1 VLEQIITKIQAI
13 FANQALKK
21 KLIFTLVIFAITRL
35 LAHIPVPIVDVERLK
50 LIFAGNEFLSF
61 LNLFAGGTLAR
72 FSIVAVGI
80 NPYITASIV
89 MQLLGM
95 VVPKIKEMQKEGESG
110 QAKLNQ
116 YMRIISVPV
125 AAIQAIATLALLN
138 SQDLLISQQSSL
150 MVIVVLT
157 LIAGSMLMMW
167 MGELISEYGI
177 GNGISMILLAGILSQ
192 IPASIG
198 QSFVAGNDGQLTV
211 ILVMLVLT
219 LAVIAL
225 VVFFNEAVRK
235 VNIQY
240 AKRIQGG
247 RQVGGQSSH
256 LPIKVNVAGVMP
268 IIFAVS
274 LMMLPPFLGRI
285 LTLTGREF
293 WVNLGEQLNIIFSPT
308 SIWYLLIYF
317 VLVFVFSYFSAIIF
331 FNAEDISEELKK
343 SGAFIPG
350 IRPGGPTRKYLEYV
364 VTRVTFAGAIFL
376 ASIAVLPT
384 IAQMITGIQA
394 LAIGGTSLLIVVSVI
409 LETARQVES
418 QLLNENYD
426 RYSQLS

>member
-1 VLEQIITKIQAI
+1 MLEQIIKKIRAI
-13 FANQALKK
+13 FSNQALKK
-21 KLIFTLVIFAITRL
+21 KLIFTLSIFAVSRL
-35 LAHIPVPIVDVERLK
+35 LAHIPVPVVDVERLR
-50 LIFAGNEFLSF
+50 LIFASNQFLSF

-95 VVPKIKEMQKEGESG
+95 VIPKIKEMQKEGEAG

-125 AAIQAIATLALLN
+125 AAVQAVATLALLN
-138 SQDLLISQQSSL
+138 SQGLLVNTQPAFMAI
-150 MVIVVLT
+150 VILT
-157 LIAGSMLMMW
+157 LIGGSMLIMW
-167 MGELISEYGI
+167 LGELISEYGI
-177 GNGISMILLAGILSQ
+177 GNGISMILLVGIVSQ

-198 QSFVAGNDGQLTV
+198 QSFLIGDGGQLTV
-211 ILVMLVLT
+211 VLVILALT

-274 LMMLPPFLGRI
+274 LMMLPPFLGRV
-285 LTLTGREF
+285 LTLSGREF
-293 WVNLGEQLNIIFSPT
+293 LVNLGESLNLIFSPT
-308 SIWYLLIYF
+308 SIWYLITYF

-331 FNAEDISEELKK
+331 FNAEDISDELKK

-350 IRPGGPTRKYLEYV
+350 IRPGGPTRKYLEFV
-364 VTRVTFAGAIFL
+364 VTRVTFAGALFL

-384 IAQMITGIQA
+384 IAQMLTNIQA
-394 LAIGGTSLLIVVSVI
+394 LAVGGTSVLIVVSVI
-409 LETARQVES
+409 LETAKQVES
-418 QLLNENYD
+418 QLLSENYD
-426 RYSQLS
+426 RYTKLS

>member
-1 VLEQIITKIQAI
+1 
-13 FANQALKK
+13 
-21 KLIFTLVIFAITRL
+21 
-35 LAHIPVPIVDVERLK
+35 
-50 LIFAGNEFLSF
+50 
-61 LNLFAGGTLAR
+61 
-72 FSIVAVGI
+72 
-80 NPYITASIV
+80 
-89 MQLLGM
+89 
-95 VVPKIKEMQKEGESG
+95 
-110 QAKLNQ
+110 
-116 YMRIISVPV
+116 
-125 AAIQAIATLALLN
+125 
-138 SQDLLISQQSSL
+138 
-150 MVIVVLT
+150 
-157 LIAGSMLMMW
+157 
-167 MGELISEYGI
+167 
-177 GNGISMILLAGILSQ
+177 GILSQ

>member
-35 LAHIPVPIVDVERLK
+35 LAHIPVPVVDVERLK
-50 LIFAGNEFLSF
+50 LIFVSNEFLSF

-95 VVPKIKEMQKEGESG
+95 VIPKIKEMQKEGESG

-138 SQDLLISQQSSL
+138 SQDLLITQQTSF

-167 MGELISEYGI
+167 LGELISEYGM
-177 GNGISMILLAGILSQ
+177 GNGISMILLVGILSQ

-198 QSFVAGNDGQLTV
+198 QSFVIGDDGQLTV
-211 ILVMLVLT
+211 ILVVLALT

-274 LMMLPPFLGRI
+274 LMMFPPFLGRV

-293 WVNLGEQLNIIFSPT
+293 WVNLGEQLNVIFSPT
-308 SIWYLLIYF
+308 SIWYVLIYF

-331 FNAEDISEELKK
+331 FNAEDISDELKK

-409 LETARQVES
+409 LETAKQVES
-418 QLLNENYD
+418 QLLSENYD
-426 RYSQLS
+426 RYSKLS

>member
-1 VLEQIITKIQAI
+1 VLEQIKTKIQAI

-35 LAHIPVPIVDVERLK
+35 LAYIPVPVVDVERLK
-50 LIFAGNEFLSF
+50 LIFSSNEFLSF
-61 LNLFAGGTLAR
+61 LNVFAGGTLAR

-95 VVPKIKEMQKEGESG
+95 VIPKIKEMQKEGEAG

-116 YMRIISVPV
+116 YMRFIAVPV
-125 AAIQAIATLALLN
+125 AAIQAVATLALLN
-138 SQDLLISQQSSL
+138 SQNLLVSTQTS
-150 MVIVVLT
+150 MMAMVVLT
-157 LIAGSMLMMW
+157 LVAGSMLMMW
-167 MGELISEYGI
+167 FGELISEYGI
-177 GNGISMILLAGILSQ
+177 GNGTSMILLVGIVSQ
-192 IPASIG
+192 IPSSIG
-198 QSFVAGNDGQLTV
+198 QSLLTGGENQLVTV
-211 ILVMLVLT
+211 LVT
-219 LAVIAL
+219 LALILAVTAL

-256 LPIKVNVAGVMP
+256 LPIKINVAGVMP

-274 LMMLPPFLGRI
+274 LMMVPSFLGRV
-285 LTLTGREF
+285 LPLTGKEF
-293 WVNLGEQLNIIFSPT
+293 LINLGEKLTVAFAPT
-308 SIWYLLIYF
+308 SIWYLITNF

-350 IRPGGPTRKYLEYV
+350 IRPGGPTRKYLEFV
-364 VTRVTFAGAIFL
+364 VTRITLAGAIFL

-384 IAQMITGIQA
+384 VAQMITNIQS

-409 LETARQVES
+409 LETAKQIDS
-418 QLLNENYD
+418 QLLSENYD
-426 RYSQLS
+426 HYSKLN

>member
-1 VLEQIITKIQAI
+1 MLEQIITKIQAI

-21 KLIFTLVIFAITRL
+21 KLIFTLVIFALTRF
-35 LAHIPVPIVDVERLK
+35 LAHIPVPVVDVERLK
-50 LIFAGNEFLSF
+50 LIFTSNEFLSF

-72 FSIVAVGI
+72 FSIAAVGI
-80 NPYITASIV
+80 NPYITASII

-95 VVPKIKEMQKEGESG
+95 VIPKIKEMQKEGEAG

-116 YMRIISVPV
+116 YMRLISVPV
-125 AAIQAIATLALLN
+125 AAVQAIATLALLN
-138 SQDLLISQQSSL
+138 SQNLLVNTQTSMMI
-150 MVIVVLT
+150 IVVLT
-157 LIAGSMLMMW
+157 LIAGAMLVMW
-167 MGELISEYGI
+167 LGELISEYGI
-177 GNGISMILLAGILSQ
+177 GNGISMILLVGIISQ
-192 IPASIG
+192 IPSSIG
-198 QSFVAGNDGQLTV
+198 QSFLIGGDDQLMI
-211 ILVMLVLT
+211 ILVMFALI

-225 VVFFNEAVRK
+225 IVFFNEAVRK

-256 LPIKVNVAGVMP
+256 LPIKINVAGVMP

-274 LMMLPPFLGRI
+274 LMMLPPFLGRV
-285 LTLTGREF
+285 LTLSGKEF
-293 WVNLGEQLNIIFSPT
+293 LINLGEQLNIIFAAT
-308 SIWYLLIYF
+308 SIWYLLTYF

-331 FNAEDISEELKK
+331 FNAEDISDELKK

-350 IRPGGPTRKYLEYV
+350 IRPGGPTRKYLEFV
-364 VTRVTFAGAIFL
+364 VTRITFAGAIFL

-384 IAQMITGIQA
+384 IAQMITNIQA

-409 LETARQVES
+409 LETAKQIDS
-418 QLLNENYD
+418 QLLSENYD
-426 RYSQLS
+426 HYSKLN

>member
-1 VLEQIITKIQAI
+1 MLEQIKTKIQAI

-35 LAHIPVPIVDVERLK
+35 LAYIPVPVVDVERLK
-50 LIFAGNEFLSF
+50 LIFASNEFLSF
-61 LNLFAGGTLAR
+61 LNVFAGGTLAR

-95 VVPKIKEMQKEGESG
+95 VIPKIKEMQKEGEAG

-116 YMRIISVPV
+116 YMRFISVPV
-125 AAIQAIATLALLN
+125 AAIQAVATLALLN
-138 SQDLLISQQSSL
+138 SQNLLVSTQTS
-150 MVIVVLT
+150 MMAMVVLT

-167 MGELISEYGI
+167 FGELISEYGI
-177 GNGISMILLAGILSQ
+177 GNGTSMILLVGIVSQ
-192 IPASIG
+192 IPSSIG
-198 QSFVAGNDGQLTV
+198 QSLLTGGENQLVT
-211 ILVMLVLT
+211 ILVT
-219 LAVIAL
+219 LALILAVTAL

-256 LPIKVNVAGVMP
+256 LPIKINVAGVMP

-274 LMMLPPFLGRI
+274 LMMVPSFLGRV
-285 LTLTGREF
+285 LALTGKEF
-293 WVNLGEQLNIIFSPT
+293 LINLGEKLSVAFAPT
-308 SIWYLLIYF
+308 SIWYLITNF

-350 IRPGGPTRKYLEYV
+350 IRPGGPTRKYLEFV
-364 VTRVTFAGAIFL
+364 VTRITLAGAIFL

-384 IAQMITGIQA
+384 VAQMITNIQS

-409 LETARQVES
+409 LETAKQIDS
-418 QLLNENYD
+418 QLLSENYD
-426 RYSQLS
+426 HYSKLK

>member
-35 LAHIPVPIVDVERLK
+35 LAHIPVPVVDVERLK
-50 LIFAGNEFLSF
+50 LIFVSNEFLSF

-95 VVPKIKEMQKEGESG
+95 VIPKIKEMQKEGESG

-138 SQDLLISQQSSL
+138 SQDLLITQQNSF

-167 MGELISEYGI
+167 LGELISEYGI
-177 GNGISMILLAGILSQ
+177 GNGISMILLVGILSQ

-198 QSFVAGNDGQLTV
+198 QSFVIGNDGQLTV
-211 ILVMLVLT
+211 ILVVLALT

-274 LMMLPPFLGRI
+274 LMMLPPFLGRV

-293 WVNLGEQLNIIFSPT
+293 WVNLGEQLNVIFSPT
-308 SIWYLLIYF
+308 SIWYVLIYF

-331 FNAEDISEELKK
+331 FNAEDISDELKK

-409 LETARQVES
+409 LETAKQVES
-418 QLLNENYD
+418 QLLSENYD
-426 RYSQLS
+426 RYSKLS

>member
-1 VLEQIITKIQAI
+1 MLEQIVKKIQDI

-21 KLIFTLVIFAITRL
+21 KLIFTLTIIALSRL
-35 LAHIPVPIVDVERLK
+35 LAHIPVPIVDVERLR
-50 LIFAGNEFLSF
+50 LIFASNQFLSF

-95 VVPKIKEMQKEGESG
+95 VIPKIKEMQKEGESG

-116 YMRIISVPV
+116 YMRIIAVPV
-125 AAIQAIATLALLN
+125 AAMQGFATLALLN
-138 SQDLLISQQSSL
+138 SQGLLINTQTFFT
-150 MVIVVLT
+150 VVVVLT
-157 LIAGSMLMMW
+157 LIAGSMLIMW
-167 MGELISEYGI
+167 LGELISEYGI
-177 GNGISMILLAGILSQ
+177 GNGISIILLAGIVSQ
-192 IPASIG
+192 IPSSVG
-198 QSFVAGNDGQLTV
+198 QLFLSNNTGQLT
-211 ILVMLVLT
+211 LVLMILILT
-219 LAVIAL
+219 LIVIAL

-247 RQVGGQSSH
+247 RQIGGQSSH
-256 LPIKVNVAGVMP
+256 LPIKINVAGVMP

-274 LMMLPPFLGRI
+274 LMMLPSFLSKVLALSGK
-285 LTLTGREF
+285 EF
-293 WVNLGEQLNIIFSPT
+293 LINLGERLGVVFAPT
-308 SIWYLLIYF
+308 SIWYLITYF

-350 IRPGGPTRKYLEYV
+350 IRPGNPTRKYLEFV
-364 VTRVTFAGAIFL
+364 VTRVTFAGALFL
-376 ASIAVLPT
+376 ASIAILPT
-384 IAQMITGIQA
+384 LAQMLTKIQS
-394 LAIGGTSLLIVVSVI
+394 LAVGGTSILIVVSVI
-409 LETARQVES
+409 LETAKQVES
-418 QLLNENYD
+418 QLLSENYD
-426 RYSQLS
+426 RYTKLN

>member
-1 VLEQIITKIQAI
+1 MLEQIKTKIQAI

-35 LAHIPVPIVDVERLK
+35 LAYIPVPVVDLERLK
-50 LIFAGNEFLSF
+50 LIFASNEFLSF
-61 LNLFAGGTLAR
+61 LNVFAGGTLAR

-95 VVPKIKEMQKEGESG
+95 VIPKIKEMQKEGEAG

-116 YMRIISVPV
+116 YMRFIAVPV
-125 AAIQAIATLALLN
+125 AAIQAVATLALLN
-138 SQDLLISQQSSL
+138 SQNLLISTQTSMMA
-150 MVIVVLT
+150 MVILT
-157 LIAGSMLMMW
+157 LVAGSMLMMW
-167 MGELISEYGI
+167 FGELISEYGI
-177 GNGISMILLAGILSQ
+177 GNGTSMILLVGIVSQ
-192 IPASIG
+192 IPSSIG
-198 QSFVAGNDGQLTV
+198 QSLLTGGENQLVTV
-211 ILVMLVLT
+211 LVT
-219 LAVIAL
+219 LALILAVTAL

-256 LPIKVNVAGVMP
+256 LPIKINVAGVMP
-268 IIFAVS
+268 IIFSVS
-274 LMMLPPFLGRI
+274 LMMVPSFLGRV
-285 LTLTGREF
+285 LALTGKEF
-293 WVNLGEQLNIIFSPT
+293 LINLGEKLNVAFAPT
-308 SIWYLLIYF
+308 SIWYLITNF

-350 IRPGGPTRKYLEYV
+350 IRPGGPTRKYLEFV
-364 VTRVTFAGAIFL
+364 VNRITLAGAIFL

-384 IAQMITGIQA
+384 VAQMITNIQS

-409 LETARQVES
+409 LETAKQIDS
-418 QLLNENYD
+418 QLLSENYD
-426 RYSQLS
+426 HYSKLK

>member
-1 VLEQIITKIQAI
+1 MLEQIKTKIQAI

-35 LAHIPVPIVDVERLK
+35 LAYIPVPVVDVERLK
-50 LIFAGNEFLSF
+50 LIFASNEFLSF
-61 LNLFAGGTLAR
+61 LNVFAGGTLAR

-95 VVPKIKEMQKEGESG
+95 VIPKIKEMQKEGEAG

-116 YMRIISVPV
+116 YMRFISVPV
-125 AAIQAIATLALLN
+125 AAIQAVATLALLN
-138 SQDLLISQQSSL
+138 SQNLLVGTQTS
-150 MVIVVLT
+150 MMAMVVLT

-167 MGELISEYGI
+167 FGELISEYGI
-177 GNGISMILLAGILSQ
+177 GNGTSMILLVGIVSQ
-192 IPASIG
+192 IPSSIG
-198 QSFVAGNDGQLTV
+198 QSLLTGGENQLVTVLVALAL
-211 ILVMLVLT
+211 I
-219 LAVIAL
+219 LAVTAL

-256 LPIKVNVAGVMP
+256 LPIKINVAGVMP

-274 LMMLPPFLGRI
+274 LMMVPSFLGRV
-285 LTLTGREF
+285 LALTGKEF
-293 WVNLGEQLNIIFSPT
+293 LINLGEKLSVAFAPT
-308 SIWYLLIYF
+308 SIWYLITNF

-350 IRPGGPTRKYLEYV
+350 IRPGGPTRKYLEFV
-364 VTRVTFAGAIFL
+364 VTRITLAGAIFL

-384 IAQMITGIQA
+384 VAQMITNIQS

-409 LETARQVES
+409 LETAKQIDS
-418 QLLNENYD
+418 QLLSENYD
-426 RYSQLS
+426 HYSKLN

>member
-35 LAHIPVPIVDVERLK
+35 LAHIPVPVVDVERLK
-50 LIFAGNEFLSF
+50 LIFVSNEFLSF

-95 VVPKIKEMQKEGESG
+95 VIPKIKEMQKEGESG

-138 SQDLLISQQSSL
+138 SQDLLITQQNSF
-150 MVIVVLT
+150 MVIVILT

-167 MGELISEYGI
+167 LGELISEYGM
-177 GNGISMILLAGILSQ
+177 GNGISMILLVGILSQ

-198 QSFVAGNDGQLTV
+198 QSFVIGDDGQLTV
-211 ILVMLVLT
+211 ILVVLALT

-274 LMMLPPFLGRI
+274 LMMLPPFLGRV

-293 WVNLGEQLNIIFSPT
+293 WVNLGEQLNVIFSPT
-308 SIWYLLIYF
+308 SIWYVLIYF

-331 FNAEDISEELKK
+331 FNAEDISDELKK

-409 LETARQVES
+409 LETAKQVES
-418 QLLNENYD
+418 QLLSENYD
-426 RYSQLS
+426 RYSKLS

>member
-21 KLIFTLVIFAITRL
+21 KLIFTLSIFALSRL
-35 LAHIPVPIVDVERLK
+35 LAHIPVPVVDVERLR
-50 LIFAGNEFLSF
+50 LIFASNQFLSF

-95 VVPKIKEMQKEGESG
+95 VIPKIKEMQKEGEAG

-125 AAIQAIATLALLN
+125 AAIQAVATLALLN
-138 SQDLLISQQSSL
+138 SQGLLVNTQPSFMAI
-150 MVIVVLT
+150 VILT
-157 LIAGSMLMMW
+157 LIGGSMLIMW
-167 MGELISEYGI
+167 LGELISEYGI
-177 GNGISMILLAGILSQ
+177 GNGISMILLVGIVSQ

-198 QSFVAGNDGQLTV
+198 QSFLAGDSGQLTV
-211 ILVMLVLT
+211 ILVILALT

-274 LMMLPPFLGRI
+274 LMMLPPFLGRV
-285 LTLTGREF
+285 LTLSGREF
-293 WVNLGEQLNIIFSPT
+293 LINLGERLNVVFSPT
-308 SIWYLLIYF
+308 SIWYLVTYF

-350 IRPGGPTRKYLEYV
+350 IRPGGPTRKYLEFV
-364 VTRVTFAGAIFL
+364 VTRVTFAGALFL

-384 IAQMITGIQA
+384 IAQMLTNIQA
-394 LAIGGTSLLIVVSVI
+394 LAVGGTSVLIVVSVI
-409 LETARQVES
+409 LETAKQVES
-418 QLLNENYD
+418 QLLSENYD
-426 RYSQLS
+426 RYTKLS